1 MERKK
6 LLDALKQLKVQTGSL
21 VCMGCGHEHNCG
33 IHGCAIIREAMDYIV
48 DLETTYRTEMC
59 EDSYDCMELGKV
71 RKALQVAEARAEK
84 AEKERDAAVER
95 IRQDRWCEDCKY
107 QPVFSLCENDGM
119 CDMCGT
125 PCYCGR
131 CIDGNLWKWRGE
143 KEE

>member
-1 MERKK
+1 MMERKK

-84 AEKERDAAVER
+84 SREGE
-95 IRQDRWCEDCKY
+95 
-107 QPVFSLCENDGM
+107 G
-119 CDMCGT
+119 CG
-125 PCYCGR
+125 GR
-131 CIDGNLWKWRGE
+131 KN
-143 KEE
+143 